1 MLAGVVQSRRVR
13 RPGRVPR
20 SQILAASKVG
30 YLTDARGRY
39 RIFAPAVYRFY
50 RSQTTPPVE
59 GDTPFATN
67 ATLPHEPADLFGDG
81 TWFLSVS
88 RFNGIHDSGFLPLGS
103 QGETYLRLD
112 LAAGVET
119 ISPPAGPLDWNL
131 ENVGSGVVRIVAL
144 YVQDG
149 AKRADDWVIARTFNG
164 STPATDT
171 PDATEVMP
179 TGGLAV
185 LSYDLAGQANGTTV
199 KVRLQTRRFDS
210 SQVYSESSDVK
221 TITADATGPAAV
233 QYVTEGGN

>member
-1 MLAGVVQSRRVR
+1 MPRGFVQTRLKKPVRRV
-13 RPGRVPR
+13 R
-20 SQILAASKVG
+20 SQILAATKVG

-50 RSQTTPPVE
+50 RSQTAPPVE

-88 RFNGIHDSGFLPLGS
+88 LFNGIFDSGFLPLGS

-131 ENVGSGVVRIVAL
+131 QNVGAGVVRIVAL

-149 AKRADDWVIARTFNG
+149 TKRAADWAIARTFNG

-171 PDATEVMP
+171 PDATEAMP
-179 TGGLAV
+179 TSGLAI
-185 LSYDLAGQANGTTV
+185 LTFDLAGQANGTTV
-199 KVRLQTRRFDS
+199 KVRLQTRRYDL
-210 SQVYSESSDVK
+210 SQVYSEDSEVK

-233 QYVTEGGN
+233 QVLTGGSN